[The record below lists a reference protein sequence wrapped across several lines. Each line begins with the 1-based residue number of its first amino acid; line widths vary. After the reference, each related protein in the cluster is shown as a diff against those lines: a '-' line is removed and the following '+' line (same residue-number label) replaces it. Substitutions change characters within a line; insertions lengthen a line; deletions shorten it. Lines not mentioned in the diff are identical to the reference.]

1 MFGAVTE
8 KEKRENEA
16 LKNCI
21 QEAYGLSD
29 EQLLAEL
36 EELEA
41 TLSDDE
47 FVGAEERIYNKI
59 KEREAERS
67 SDSSEETT
75 IASEIST
82 SNSNPVPIRKIG
94 KKKRW
99 LVVGIAAALVVG
111 AGVNTIGGNHYFL
124 RRDESKES
132 IVLDSGKN
140 IIATG
145 NLQDVYESVEC
156 LWGVPV
162 LKLNYIPLNVYFEQA
177 EILNNQVTFVFS
189 FGEEKLYC
197 IQSREA
203 KGISTGMNSDREKK
217 GEKIHNDWLSNDF
230 ELIEND
236 LGNGSIEY
244 SALVYLDDISCRII
258 GKLSKEELVKMVKR
272 ISLD

>member
-59 KEREAERS
+59 KEREEERS

-111 AGVNTIGGNHYFL
+111 AGVNTIGGNSYFL
-124 RRDESKES
+124 KQYEEQYGV
-132 IVLDSGKN
+132 VLDGGQNAIESGDLEEAYQEVERK
-140 IIATG
+140 
-145 NLQDVYESVEC
+145 LECDV
-156 LWGVPV
+156 LRM
-162 LKLNYIPLNVYFEQA
+162 NYYPRGMVFNKVV
-177 EILNNQVTFVFS
+177 ILNNRATFEFYYDNKIIYYIQ
-189 FGEEKLYC
+189 ERQEKGLS
-197 IQSREA
+197 I
-203 KGISTGMNSDREKK
+203 GIASDRSAR
-217 GEKIHNDWLSNDF
+217 NDIVYNAWISKNIS
-230 ELIEND
+230 IEDNTLD
-236 LGNGSIEY
+236 NGAKEY
-244 SALVYLDDISCRII
+244 SAVFSDGDISYRLI
-258 GKLSKEELVKMVKR
+258 GIMSKEEFEKI
-272 ISLD
+272 ISNFVFK